1 MIQRL
6 GRSFGP
12 GRLERVQRGDGAPR
26 WVLTWTDAAG
36 RRHRQALSTD
46 RRVAERLRSEIIRS
60 RDMELAGLGG
70 EAGQERLLDEILGLY
85 LSDLGTRAVSEH
97 IRNVRS
103 RLDRLLV
110 AIQAQRV
117 RDLRPIE
124 LLQYR
129 AARLKDGTSVR
140 TVNLDTDSLRAM
152 LTWAVRV
159 DLIAA
164 NPIARLPR
172 LPETEAT
179 KRCRRRAL
187 SEEEIG
193 RFLAAA
199 AADDRAN
206 VERIAAVKTAAS
218 ATKGVQ
224 WSLRRRGLRVPQA
237 PLWKAFLETGCRY
250 GELVAVTWADAD
262 LDRRAI
268 YLRAENTKAGRS
280 REIPLLEGLVGEL
293 RALQPVQALALAR
306 PLRPGDRVFLT
317 PEGCPWCLP
326 TNNIMRIFDRLL
338 EAAGIDRVDAQGRK
352 LDVHALRHTMA
363 TRLARS
369 GAPLVQAQQI
379 LGHSDPKLTA
389 RVYQHLE
396 VEDLRGAVARLGGGV
411 ITGRRDAI

>member
-12 GRLERVQRGDGAPR
+12 GRLERAQRGDGAPR
-26 WVLTWTDAAG
+26 WVLTWTDSQG
-36 RRHRQALSTD
+36 KRHRQVLSTD
-46 RRVAERLRSEIIRS
+46 RRVAERMRSEIIRQ
-60 RDMELAGLGG
+60 RDLEAAGLGA
-70 EAGQERLLDEILGLY
+70 EAGQGRLLDEVLGLY

-159 DLIAA
+159 DLIAH

-172 LPETEAT
+172 LPESEAT

-187 SEEEIG
+187 TEEEIA

-206 VERIAAVKTAAS
+206 EERVRKVMPGGGGERWA
-218 ATKGVQ
+218 
-224 WSLRRRGLRVPQA
+224 LRGRGLRVPQHA
-237 PLWKAFLETGCRY
+237 LWRAFLETGCRY
-250 GELVAVTWADAD
+250 GELVAVTWADVD
-262 LDRRAI
+262 LERRTI

-293 RALQPVQALALAR
+293 GALQPVQALVLLR
-306 PLRPGDRVFLT
+306 PLRPCDRVFLT
-317 PEGCPWCLP
+317 PEGCPWCMP
-326 TNNIMRIFDRLL
+326 SNNIMRIFDRLL

-352 LDVHALRHTMA
+352 LDVHALRHTLA

-389 RVYQHLE
+389 RVYSHLG
-396 VEDLRGAVARLGGGV
+396 VEDLRGALERIGAQVRVARREVG
-411 ITGRRDAI
+411 